1 MYTISTKIELEA
13 VKRILIR
20 NGIAP
25 VKYREDVNYNCG
37 GFDYV
42 VISFLSLPQLIRAK
56 ELLK

>member
-1 MYTISTKIELEA
+1 MHTLSTKTDLES
-13 VKRILIR
+13 VKRILVR

-42 VISFLSLPQLIRAK
+42 VISFLSLPQLIQAK